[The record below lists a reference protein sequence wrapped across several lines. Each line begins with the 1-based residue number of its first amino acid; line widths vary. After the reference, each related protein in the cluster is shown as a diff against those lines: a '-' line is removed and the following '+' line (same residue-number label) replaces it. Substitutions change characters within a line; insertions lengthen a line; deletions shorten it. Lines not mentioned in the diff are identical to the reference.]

1 MRALAMCVAA
11 LLALMGVV
19 SAQDVNLL
27 SVGNSFSWSAGDYLP
42 QVVQSVPGCTLVF
55 EHASLSGYPLKKHWE
70 LVEKSEADP
79 NFKPYSDKSGKYSL
93 KEKLQSRQW
102 DFITIQQA
110 SADSWRAATYDPY
123 AQKLYDYIKKYA
135 PQAEVVIQQTW
146 AYRGDEPRLKK
157 WGIDQQEMF
166 TKLTENYVNMA
177 KKLNCRVLPV
187 GNAVQLARE
196 TQPVKYVPFDPEAVK
211 KLEYPAKFPDKEGS
225 FVVGL
230 KWRQDKE
237 DGGKWKQD
245 LDAFH
250 LNNRGKYLQACV
262 WFAVLYGKPTAE
274 IKFVPDGIKP
284 EDAAFLRETAQKA
297 VDGWKQVK

>member
-1 MRALAMCVAA
+1 MKILAMCVAA
-11 LLALMGVV
+11 MFALMGAAC
-19 SAQDVNLL
+19 AQDVNLL
-27 SVGNSFSWSAGDYLP
+27 AVGNSFSWSAGDYLP
-42 QVVQSVPGCTLVF
+42 RVVQSVPGCTLVF
-55 EHASLSGYPLKKHWE
+55 EHASIGGCPLKKHWE
-70 LVEKSEADP
+70 LAEKSEADP
-79 NFKPYSDKSGKYSL
+79 EFKPYSDKSGKYSL
-93 KEKLQSRQW
+93 KEKLQSRKW
-102 DFITIQQA
+102 DFITMQQA
-110 SADSWRAATYDPY
+110 SGDSWQAGTFDPY
-123 AQKLYDYIKKYA
+123 AEKLYNYIKKYA

-196 TQPVKYVPFDPEAVK
+196 TQKDKYVPYDPEAVK
-211 KLEYPAKFPDKEGS
+211 KLEHPAAFPDKKGS
-225 FVVGL
+225 FVGGL
-230 KWRQDKE
+230 NWWQDKK
-237 DGGKWKQD
+237 DGGKWKQG
-245 LDAFH
+245 LDAYH

-262 WFAVLYGKPTAE
+262 WFAILYGKPTAE
-274 IKFVPDGIKP
+274 IKFVPKEVAP